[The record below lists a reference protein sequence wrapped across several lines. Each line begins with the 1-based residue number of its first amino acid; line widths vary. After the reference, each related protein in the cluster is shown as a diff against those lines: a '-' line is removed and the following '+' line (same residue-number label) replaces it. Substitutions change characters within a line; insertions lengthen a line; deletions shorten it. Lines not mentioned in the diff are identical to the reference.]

1 MTCSRLIPTALAV
14 VLLIPVG
21 CAIDMEARNARDA
34 ALARE
39 VRAEDAPRYY
49 YLSKRGILQRM
60 PPPNTA
66 GLTEA
71 QANAALALQVRQ
83 AETRERNERD
93 RRFKRGGGGFSG
105 SGG

>member
-1 MTCSRLIPTALAV
+1 MTRLRLIFPVLAV
-14 VLLIPVG
+14 ILFAPAG
-21 CAIDMEARNARDA
+21 CTIDQEARNARDA

-60 PPPNTA
+60 PPPNTS
-66 GLTEA
+66 GLSEA
-71 QANAALALQVRQ
+71 EANAVLALQVRQ

-93 RRFKRGGGGFSG
+93 RRFKRGGGGFAG